1 MSTDN
6 PFYVKG
12 HLLPHH
18 VQEHHCYVTVC
29 LLVEGG
35 EFRCLKGVSLHIAPD
50 LLTGA
55 SSNLSKAH

>member
-18 VQEHHCYVTVC
+18 IPAARASLTDLSWFGF
-29 LLVEGG
+29 LL
-35 EFRCLKGVSLHIAPD
+35 LY
-50 LLTGA
+50 A
-55 SSNLSKAH
+55 SELQ